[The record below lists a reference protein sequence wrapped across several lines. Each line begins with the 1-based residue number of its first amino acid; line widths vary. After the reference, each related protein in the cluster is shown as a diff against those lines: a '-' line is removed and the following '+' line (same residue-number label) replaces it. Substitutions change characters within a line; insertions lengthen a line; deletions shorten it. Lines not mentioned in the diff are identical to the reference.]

1 MQHGIPENI
10 PIDELL
16 VQYCGF
22 KIENKDLIEIFYL
35 MQVAYKKA
43 QGNVQPTYGVYSS
56 HRCYLRYNYLK
67 SKVLEL
73 DTWNETDRLYYKD
86 KELFK
91 HK

>member
-1 MQHGIPENI
+1 MEHGIPENI

-35 MQVAYKKA
+35 MQLAYKEA

-56 HRCYLRYNYLK
+56 YRCQLRYNFLK

-73 DTWNETDRLYYKD
+73 DCWNETDRSYYIN

-91 HK
+91 LK

>member
-35 MQVAYKKA
+35 MQLAYKKA
-43 QGNVQPTYGVYSS
+43 QGNVQPTYSGYSS
-56 HRCYLRYNYLK
+56 YRRYLRYNYLK

-73 DTWNETDRLYYKD
+73 DTWNETDRSYYKD

-91 HK
+91 LK